1 MAFLTISKSG
11 TLALNERSKQL
22 EISGRPIHRL
32 GFGESPFLPPPYVQ
46 SALQNAAIRKDY
58 TPVAGLPELRE
69 RIADFHQ
76 EIDGYPVSMEQ
87 VLVAPGT
94 KPLLSN
100 IMHAFRDA
108 EVYLPAPSW
117 VSYAPQAA
125 MAGHRLIRLPT
136 SWDARWRVDPELLDD
151 TITREGCSGS
161 DKLIVLN
168 YPGNPHGLTYSRD
181 ELQALATVLRKHE
194 AWAVAD
200 EIYALLHHRGLH
212 VSLASIY
219 PERTLVTTGMSKWCG
234 AGGWRLGA
242 LFLPQDTPADLY
254 DAMVGLGSET
264 YSCASVP
271 IQVAALTAYE
281 LSAELHDFLNR
292 QRHVLAVIG
301 HMIHAEVTRLGIR
314 AHRPEGGFYM
324 LIDFSPFA
332 EILAQRE
339 IHGDA
344 DLCERLL
351 EEAGVALLPG
361 SIFGMTATDLTAR
374 LAYVDFDGLAALEDA
389 LEDDSV
395 ILRHAGKMLRGISD
409 LSQWLNRLSE
419 DKDSKQSAAP
429 SLSIQRS
436 AD

>member
-1 MAFLTISKSG
+1 MAFLTIAKSG
-11 TLALNERSKQL
+11 TLALNERSKVL
-22 EISGRPIHRL
+22 AISGRTIHRL
-32 GFGESPFLPPPYVQ
+32 SFGESPFLPPPYVQ
-46 SALQNAAIRKDY
+46 YALQNAAIRKDY
-58 TPVAGLPELRE
+58 TPVAGLPELRD

-87 VLVAPGT
+87 VLVGPGA

-100 IMHAFRDA
+100 IMHAFQDA
-108 EVYLPAPSW
+108 EVYLPAPTW

-125 MAGHRLIRLPT
+125 MAGHRLIRIPT
-136 SWDARWRVDPELLDD
+136 SWDTQWRVDPDILDE
-151 TITREGCSGS
+151 IIISRGRRGA

-168 YPGNPHGLTYSRD
+168 YPGNPHGLTYSRG
-181 ELQALATVLRKHE
+181 ELQDLANVLRKHE
-194 AWAVAD
+194 VWAIAD
-200 EIYALLHHRGLH
+200 EIYALLHHRGEH
-212 VSLASIY
+212 ASLASIY

-242 LFLPQDTPADLY
+242 LLLPRETPDDLY
-254 DAMVGLGSET
+254 DALVGLGSET

-271 IQVAALTAYE
+271 IQVAALAAYE

-292 QRHVLAVIG
+292 QRRVLSVIG
-301 HMIHAEVTRLGIR
+301 QIIHSEVTRLGIR

-324 LIDFSPFA
+324 LVDFSPFA
-332 EILAQRE
+332 ELLAQRD

-351 EEAGVALLPG
+351 EETGVALLPG
-361 SIFGMTATDLTAR
+361 SFFGMTATDLTAR
-374 LAYVDFDGLAALEDA
+374 LAYVDFDGLAALKDA
-389 LEDDSV
+389 MEDDAV
-395 ILRHAGKMLRGISD
+395 ILRHAGKMLQGVAALGNW
-409 LSQWLNRLSE
+409 LSRLSA
-419 DKDSKQSAAP
+419 DRDSKQSAAP